1 MQPLSNNNSD
11 KTQAIQTED
20 KSSKKRPVTMA
31 IIPAYNESE
40 SIGKIVS
47 ETSKYVCSV
56 IVVDDG
62 SSDNTAEVAASM
74 NARVVRNRYNNGKG
88 AAIKR
93 GLIEC
98 LKYNPDIV
106 ITLDG
111 DGQHDPAEIPKLL
124 DPIENEEADIVIGS
138 RYGRSN
144 LSLEIPRYR
153 RIGLSFI
160 DFMNRNLVN
169 SRIKDTQSG
178 FRVYT
183 KNVLTIMSQYS
194 STGFGVETEQLATAD
209 LYGLRIVEVP
219 ITIRYKGLKNTSQQ
233 NAFLHGISIIS
244 TILDIAVEKRP
255 LLFFGLSGVILMVAA
270 IITTAIVAQIYTKTT
285 YFSIPLTLVSLGFVL
300 LGFMLILISL
310 VLHEL
315 KRIPER
321 WNSKY

>member
-1 MQPLSNNNSD
+1 MPLINDDTGYEIPHIGDLKN
-11 KTQAIQTED
+11 
-20 KSSKKRPVTMA
+20 KRSPIVIA
-31 IIPAYNESE
+31 IIPAHNEYE
-40 SIGKIVS
+40 TIGKVVS
-47 ETSKYVCSV
+47 EASKYVTLV

-74 NARVVRNRYNNGKG
+74 NARVVRNRHNTGKG
-88 AAIKR
+88 AALKR

-98 LKYNPDIV
+98 LKYSPDVV

-124 DPIENEEADIVIGS
+124 DPIEKEEADIVIGS
-138 RYGRSN
+138 RYGKSHS
-144 LSLEIPRYR
+144 LLEIPRYR

-160 DFMNRNLVN
+160 DFMNRNLT
-169 SRIKDTQSG
+169 SSKIKDTQSG

-183 KNVLTIMSQYS
+183 KYVISIMSKYS
-194 STGFGVETEQLATAD
+194 STGFGVETEQLATAE

-219 ITIRYKGLKNTSQQ
+219 ITIRYNGLNSTSQR
-233 NAFLHGISIIS
+233 NPFFHGMAIIS

-255 LLFFGLSGVILMVAA
+255 LLFFGVSGLILMIASVA
-270 IITTAIVAQIYTKTT
+270 TAVIATQLYVKTT
-285 YFSIPLTLVSLGFVL
+285 YFSIPLTIIALGLVL

-321 WNSKY
+321 WNAKY